1 LAHAH
6 LYGLVICSNSALQ
19 LWPLSR
25 ERAPLELAPDASS
38 GLSPLAKAIRAIAP
52 HCATPLII
60 AVPGDMAPLVEQHIA
75 KHTLLA
81 PTDYAFL
88 VEPYP
93 RGTALTTA
101 LAAATV
107 KLVDPHAVLVCLPA
121 NNAFDADD
129 RWAQALARAVKAAQC
144 DRIAVV
150 GSSTPPLSRTPG
162 FAGGAAGRM
171 AGGILTGGALVR
183 ATDAWGT
190 GRAVSAV
197 GGAGRTGGAARE
209 AEAQPALLGTIRMG
223 AELKECEGAY
233 LVRSF
238 IARPAPAVAWR
249 AEQNKSLWST
259 HIFVCKADIAL
270 GELRAAGRDADDPQK
285 QTVQRI
291 AETARF
297 FVALGSEHWN
307 SKEARELVETLPA
320 LSFEEAVFETTQ
332 LLAAIPTSIGF
343 YDLTTLAGYEQSL
356 EADVNGNRLRGNT
369 LAVQTRDTTI
379 LADAGKLVV
388 TLGIE
393 DALVIDTP
401 DATLIT
407 THKAL
412 GSMPAVLATL
422 KATSAPEL

>member
-1 LAHAH
+1 
-6 LYGLVICSNSALQ
+6 
-19 LWPLSR
+19 
-25 ERAPLELAPDASS
+25 
-38 GLSPLAKAIRAIAP
+38 
-52 HCATPLII
+52 
-60 AVPGDMAPLVEQHIA
+60 MAALVEQHIA
-75 KHTLLA
+75 EHALLA

-88 VEPYP
+88 VEPSP

-107 KLVDPHAVLVCLPA
+107 KLADPHAILVCLPA
-121 NNAFDADD
+121 NNAFDTDD
-129 RWAQALARAVKAAQC
+129 RWTQVLTRALKAAQC

-150 GSSTPPLSRTPG
+150 GSSTAPLSRTSG
-162 FAGGAAGRM
+162 LAGGTADRM

-183 ATDAWGT
+183 ATDAWGA
-190 GRAVSAV
+190 GRAANTGGANTGGAGGATGAAGSAGRV
-197 GGAGRTGGAARE
+197 GGAGRVGNAARE
-209 AEAQPALLGTIRMG
+209 AQAQPALLGTIRMG

-297 FVALGSEHWN
+297 FVALGSEHWS

-320 LSFEEAVFETTQ
+320 LSFEEAVFETTR

-401 DATLIT
+401 DATLVT

-412 GSMPAVLATL
+412 GSMPAVLAVL